1 MGKNRRKDFQTQ
13 GLAYSLDEGNTWVK
27 YDGNPII
34 KKQPKKILETQSFLN
49 ATTSLWNLVLV
60 AGDHAQFYTSK
71 NLIDWE

>member
-34 KKQPKKILETQSFLN
+34 KKATKKDFRDPKFFECYN
-49 ATTSLWNLVLV
+49 
-60 AGDHAQFYTSK
+60 
-71 NLIDWE
+71 